1 MPIIQPALQMKTML
15 RMTCEACKQKFGNRE
30 LQQLNLEIDSDL
42 LLYFESINRVGLTY
56 PSNFLFDVI
65 QCAYNVFNV
74 FISKYEKEFLKVVN
88 QSCFVNILLKNY
100 SISIS
105 ESISAVKIARKV
117 SKLVVKYMR
126 YIIL

>member
-1 MPIIQPALQMKTML
+1 MKTML

-56 PSNFLFDVI
+56 PSNFLFNVI

-74 FISKYEKEFLKVVN
+74 CISKYEKEFLKVVN
-88 QSCFVNILLKNY
+88 QNQTLLGLF
-100 SISIS
+100 
-105 ESISAVKIARKV
+105 ESISQV
-117 SKLVVKYMR
+117 
-126 YIIL
+126 